1 MKCVPHG
8 AMEKK
13 KTVYYEKG
21 WLAIYDKAIW
31 LQVLPSSFHII
42 YTLLNEKLQAEH
54 NTTIFPIYLFI
65 YLN

>member
-21 WLAIYDKAIW
+21 WLAIYDRATS
-31 LQVLPSSFHII
+31 LQLLRYSFHII
-42 YTLLNEKLQAEH
+42 YTLLNEMLQAEH